1 MGFMDGEG
9 IKLAIAVA
17 NFALTWGLAF
27 YMYITNQ
34 NKVTND
40 RVGRMESEML
50 DKYEDHA
57 ERLMGLETA
66 QQAQP
71 THKDIAAL
79 YESINRLAATVNQ
92 LGGETKHQSDC
103 LRMMMANMVNRRAEH
118 G

>member
-1 MGFMDGEG
+1 MGFMDGEV
-9 IKLAIAVA
+9 IKLVLAVA
-17 NFALTWGLAF
+17 NFGLTWGLAF

-40 RVGRMESEML
+40 RVGKMESDML
-50 DKYEDHA
+50 DKYEEHA
-57 ERLMGLETA
+57 ERLTGLETA

-71 THKDIAAL
+71 THRDIAAL

-92 LGGETKHQSDC
+92 LVGETKHQSDC
-103 LRMMMANMVNRRAEH
+103 VRMMMATMVNGKTER